1 MYSLPT
7 VSVDIS
13 VDEFVNV
20 SVDELI
26 DVSIDEF
33 VDVSVDISVD
43 EFVDV
48 SVDVH
53 SREESSF
60 KDEGTTI
67 LPKTLF
73 RVLAWCL

>member
-1 MYSLPT
+1 MPT

-13 VDEFVNV
+13 VDGYAGGDVGEFIDM
-20 SVDELI
+20 SV
-26 DVSIDEF
+26 DEF

>member
-1 MYSLPT
+1 MPT

-13 VDEFVNV
+13 VDEFVDV
-20 SVDELI
+20 SVD
-26 DVSIDEF
+26 VPVDEF

-43 EFVDV
+43 EVVDV